1 MFLSKLTGSETLN
14 VNKYFL
20 CSQITSYS
28 FSYDDW
34 YSVLHLS
41 QLDLPIISVNKASII
56 KELSL
61 FFPPGFFQ

>member
-1 MFLSKLTGSETLN
+1 MLINISSVALQQQ
-14 VNKYFL
+14 
-20 CSQITSYS
+20 QITSYS
-28 FSYDDW
+28 FSYGDW

-61 FFPPGFFQ
+61 FFPQGFFQ